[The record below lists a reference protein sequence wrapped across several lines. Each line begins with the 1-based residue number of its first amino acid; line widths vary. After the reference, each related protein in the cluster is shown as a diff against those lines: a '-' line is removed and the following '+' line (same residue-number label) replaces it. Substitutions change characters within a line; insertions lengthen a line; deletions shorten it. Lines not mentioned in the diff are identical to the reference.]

1 MIRALRAGALPLILG
16 ALAVLPSAATAWEG
30 LPPYAQESDLL
41 ATTPSTD
48 DGAIGAIFN
57 PAQWGLLQRP
67 EFAFF
72 WSDANAHPDRM
83 DQWGFSAGR
92 GLGLSLRRH
101 DEPIGGEIRN
111 VTDWQIGLGG
121 GTRQYAAGLSYGFS
135 GPGKGAFEHENFI
148 DLGDIAR
155 PNRWLSY
162 GTNVRFALSG
172 GDIDGIADLG
182 IRPLGDPRLLLFAD
196 YGISRGDQ
204 LDEGA
209 LAGGIA
215 IRPIPG
221 LDAAARW
228 GKDDHLQITLGVT
241 LQRSGFRATP
251 RYDRDG
257 HLGTTHY
264 VARLSPSERGIDLDA
279 HANAGRRYV
288 AMDLKGNVVYQVARY
303 GDRGAIALWPLLQ
316 GLDAAA
322 EDPTVGGVVLNIS
335 GFEANLTMM
344 YEIREKLL
352 ALRARGKKVIL
363 YADNLGGGSYYLAS
377 AADRLVMDPSGSM
390 IIPGVQISR
399 TYLKGTLDKLG
410 IGFEEWRYFKY
421 KSAMETFS
429 RTTMSPA
436 DKEQLQA
443 LTDGAYNELASG
455 AARSGRM
462 TRDQFDQVVNDE
474 PYLSAKRLLEL
485 HWVDELGSPEDLKT
499 IARRMAGKRM
509 TMVSPERLA
518 AARWQPDE
526 VWGPEPT
533 VALAYA
539 VGDCAMDTGIRAR
552 DLSKQL
558 RKYRK
563 DRGVSAVVIR
573 ADSPGGDPLAS
584 DLVAR
589 EIRALHKAN
598 KPVLI
603 SQGRVAASGGYWISM
618 DGDTILTTPFTIT
631 ASIGVIGGWAWNQ
644 GFDKKTGFTSD
655 QVQRG
660 RSADLFGGIRI
671 PLLGATLPARN
682 LTVDEKKVVQKN
694 FFELYDDFT
703 GKVATAR
710 KLDIARVREIGEGHV
725 FLGPDAIRLG
735 LCDRVAGL
743 DETIDAAK
751 RAAKIPAKR
760 KARVTEFPK
769 PPLFRLPSFLTG
781 VLARNEAAD
790 ATAGGEPSPTLTY
803 EARVLQGILNQPGRP
818 LLLAPG
824 SLLPA
829 EPEAGR

>member
-1 MIRALRAGALPLILG
+1 MIRPLRAGAVLLFFVTLILHPAG
-16 ALAVLPSAATAWEG
+16 ALAWEG
-30 LPPYAQESDLL
+30 LPSYATESDLL

-48 DGAIGAIFN
+48 DGAIGATFN

-72 WSDANAHPDRM
+72 WSDANARPHRM
-83 DQWGFSAGR
+83 DQWGFSAGQ
-92 GLGLSLRRH
+92 GLGLSLRNH
-101 DEPIGGEIRN
+101 NEPIEGEVRS
-111 VTDWQIGLGG
+111 VTDWQIGMGG
-121 GTRQYAAGLSYGFS
+121 GTREYSGGMAFGFS
-135 GPGKGAFEHENFI
+135 GPGKGAFERDNF
-148 DLGDIAR
+148 LSFGDIAR

-162 GTNVRFALSG
+162 GSTVRFALAH
-172 GDIDGIADLG
+172 GDIDGVADLG
-182 IRPLGDPRLLLFAD
+182 VRPLGDPRLLLFAD

-209 LAGGIA
+209 LAGGVA

-228 GKDDHLQITLGVT
+228 GKDDRIQVTLGIT

-251 RYDRDG
+251 SYDRDG
-257 HLGTTHY
+257 NLGTTHY

-279 HANAGRRYV
+279 HANAGKRYV
-288 AMDLKGNVVYQVARY
+288 AMDLKGSVVYQAARY
-303 GDRGAIALWPLLQ
+303 GDGGSIALWPLLQ
-316 GLDAAA
+316 RLDKAA

-335 GFEANLTMM
+335 GLEANLTMM

-352 ALRARGKKVIL
+352 ALRARGKKVVL
-363 YADNLGGGSYYLAS
+363 YADNMSGGSYYLAS

-390 IIPGVQISR
+390 VIPGIQISR
-399 TYLKGTLDKLG
+399 TYLKGTLEKLG

-429 RTTMSPA
+429 RANMSPA

-455 AARSGRM
+455 AVRSGRM
-462 TRDQFDQVVNDE
+462 TRDQFDTVVNDE

-485 HWVDELGSPEDLKT
+485 HWVDELASPEDLKT
-499 IARRMAGKRM
+499 IAKRVAGKRA
-509 TMVSPERLA
+509 TIVSPERLA

-526 VWGPEPT
+526 TWGPEPT
-533 VALAYA
+533 VALVYA
-539 VGDCAMDTGIRAR
+539 VGDCAMDSGIRAR

-558 RKYRK
+558 QKYRK
-563 DRGVSAVVIR
+563 DRSVNAVVIR

-589 EIRALHKAN
+589 EIRALHKAK
-598 KPVLI
+598 KPVLV

-618 DGDTILTTPFTIT
+618 DGDTITTTPFTIT

-660 RSADLFGGIRI
+660 RSADLLGGIRI

-682 LTVDEKKVVQKN
+682 LSPAEKKVVEKN
-694 FFELYDDFT
+694 FFTLYDDFT

-710 KLDIARVREIGEGHV
+710 KLDVARVRELGEGHV
-725 FLGPDAIRLG
+725 VLGPEAIRTG
-735 LCDRVAGL
+735 LCDRIAGL

-751 RAAKIPAKR
+751 HAAKIPDHR
-760 KARVTEFPK
+760 KTRVTEYPK
-769 PPLFRLPSFLTG
+769 PPFIRLPGFLSALMTRSG
-781 VLARNEAAD
+781 ARDAASL
-790 ATAGGEPSPTLTY
+790 EPRTSLTY
-803 EARVLQGILNQPGRP
+803 EARVLQGILDQPGRP
-818 LLLAPG
+818 LLFAPG
-824 SLLPA
+824 TLLPA
-829 EPEAGR
+829 ELETDR